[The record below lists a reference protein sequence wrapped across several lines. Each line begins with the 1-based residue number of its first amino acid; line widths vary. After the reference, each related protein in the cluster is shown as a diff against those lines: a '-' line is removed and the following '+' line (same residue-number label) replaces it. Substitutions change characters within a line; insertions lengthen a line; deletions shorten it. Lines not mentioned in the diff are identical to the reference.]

1 MFDVKKRKIIFVVD
15 CTIENQQ
22 VNIYYRD

>member
-1 MFDVKKRKIIFVVD
+1 MFDVKKRIIFVVD
-15 CTIENQQ
+15 CTIENQ